1 MTPSRNAINAL
12 AVATGI
18 LVLVNLLSFLYY
30 TKRLND
36 DAKDSFRSQTVVD
49 AAERVRTTLIDAE
62 TGQRG
67 FLITGADEY
76 LEPYH
81 SAMASLSDRIMYLM
95 EFTREDPVMNGLI
108 QRLRVH
114 IDKRVELLESNIKV
128 RREQGIEA
136 ARERVSN
143 NAGKREMDLAR
154 GVLDEVVG
162 LARTQV
168 TARNKTTA
176 SSYQTTLFTS
186 IISSCLVL
194 ISTSIFV
201 SAVRKHNRVRDQ
213 VMREVQA
220 SNELL
225 SITLKSIG
233 DGVITTDT
241 EGRVVE
247 LNPVAEILTGWK
259 TSEARG
265 KPLTDVF
272 VIINESTRLP
282 VDNPAIRSLET
293 GLIVGLANHT
303 LLIRRDQQEFPIDD
317 SAAPIRNAEG
327 HVNGSVL
334 IFRDVS
340 ERRHI
345 ERQLSEREQAFR
357 TIFDLAPIG
366 IANTSLD
373 GKILR
378 VNQAFCDLLESKS
391 EDLVGK
397 TFAELTH
404 PDDLTY
410 NHELVSKLL
419 RNEIPF
425 FQIEKR
431 YVNHKGKIFWVSVTA
446 TLIRD
451 DEGTAH
457 SFVATIRDIGQ
468 LRQAEE
474 LRMRMAAIVHSS
486 NDAIISKDTEGIVTS
501 WNGAAERLFGYSAEE
516 MIGQSI
522 LRIIPSELH
531 SEELEFHGELRSG
544 NKIEQYRSVRIHKD
558 GRRIEV
564 LLNISPLHYDNGRF
578 MGISAIAKDL
588 TAQLR
593 AEFELKESEARFRTL
608 ADNISH
614 FAWMADSKGW
624 IYWYNQRWYDYTGT
638 TLDQMQGWGW
648 QQVHHPD
655 HVDRVLASIQR
666 SWDTGEPWEDTF
678 PLRGKDGSYRWFLS
692 RALPIRNHQGEVV
705 NWFGSNTDITE
716 LVEKEEKL
724 RRAQEAAEQANRAR
738 GEFLANMS
746 HEIRTPMT
754 AILGHAEIMADH
766 LQNPDDIQSIQTIR
780 NNGKYLLQIINDI
793 LDLSK
798 IDSGNLAVDL
808 SPVSPSHLLAE
819 IHQLLHVRAIEKEI
833 EFHVS
838 VSGSIP
844 SLVQTDAV
852 RLRQILVNLVG
863 NAIKFTDV
871 GHVTV
876 HCSYDHLHQQLTFE
890 VKDSGIGIAPK
901 DLEQL
906 FQPFMQADTSSTR
919 NFQGTGLGLAISK
932 RLAIAL
938 EGDISVQSEVGKGSQ
953 FRLQI
958 PALKSSVTSTS
969 RVPQLENTIPPPRIF
984 RIDGH
989 VLVVDDRRDIRI
1001 LAQNFIEKAGGKV
1014 SFATNGQEAIATL
1027 LDDPNSTI
1035 DLVLM
1040 DMQMPIMDGY
1050 AAAKVLREKGFS
1062 KPIIALTANAMKD
1075 DRTKCLE
1082 SGCDDY
1088 AMKPLDSVILVD
1100 MIARHIEQC
1109 RRGNS

>member
-1 MTPSRNAINAL
+1 MTPSRNTINAL

-49 AAERVRTTLIDAE
+49 AAELLRTTLIDAE

-67 FLITGADEY
+67 FLITGAEEY

-81 SAMASLSDRIMYLM
+81 SAMARLNDRIQYLM
-95 EFTREDPVMNGLI
+95 EFTRQDPMMNGLI

-114 IDKRVELLESNIKV
+114 IDKRVELLEANIQV
-128 RREQGIEA
+128 RREKGMDA

-143 NAGKREMDLAR
+143 NAGKHEMDLAR
-154 GVLDEVVG
+154 GVLDEIVG
-162 LARTQV
+162 LARSQV
-168 TARNKTTA
+168 TARTKATA
-176 SSYQTTLFTS
+176 QSYQTTLFTS
-186 IISSCLVL
+186 IVSSCLV
-194 ISTSIFV
+194 IVSTSFFV
-201 SAVRKHNRVRDQ
+201 TTVRKHIRAREQVVRD
-213 VMREVQA
+213 VQK

-259 TSEARG
+259 TPEARG
-265 KPLTDVF
+265 KPLTDIF
-272 VIINESTRLP
+272 IIINESTRLP
-282 VDNPAIRSLET
+282 VENPAIRSLQT

-303 LLIRRDQQEFPIDD
+303 LLIRRDKQEFPIDD

-334 IFRDVS
+334 VFRDVS

-345 ERQLSEREQAFR
+345 ERQLSERELAFR

-373 GKILR
+373 GRILR
-378 VNQAFCDLLESKS
+378 VNQAFCDLLESKV
-391 EDLVGK
+391 EDLLSK

-410 NHELVSKLL
+410 NQELVGKLL
-419 RNEIPF
+419 RNEIPYF
-425 FQIEKR
+425 TIEKR
-431 YVNHKGKIFWVSVTA
+431 YINHRGKLFWVSVTA

-451 DEGTAH
+451 EHGKAQ

-474 LRMRMAAIVHSS
+474 LRMRMAAIIHSS

-501 WNGAAERLFGYSAEE
+501 WNGAAERLFGYSADE
-516 MIGQSI
+516 MVGQSI
-522 LRIIPSELH
+522 LKIIPPELH
-531 SEELEFHGELRSG
+531 KEELDFLGELRCG

-564 LLNISPLHYDNGRF
+564 LLNIAPLHYDNGRF

-593 AEFELKESEARFRTL
+593 AEFDLKESEARFRTL

-624 IYWYNQRWYDYTGT
+624 IYWYNKRWYDYTGT
-638 TLDQMQGWGW
+638 TLDDMQGWGW
-648 QQVHHPD
+648 QKVHHPD
-655 HVDRVLASIQR
+655 HVDRVVASVQH

-692 RALPIRNHQGEVV
+692 RALPIRNQQGDVV

-724 RRAQEAAEQANRAR
+724 RRAQEAAEHASRAR

-819 IHQLLHVRAIEKEI
+819 VHQLLHVRAMEKGI
-833 EFHVS
+833 EFQVS

-863 NAIKFTDV
+863 NAIKFTDIGQV
-871 GHVTV
+871 SVY
-876 HCSYDHLHQQLTFE
+876 CSYDHGMQELAFD
-890 VKDSGIGIAPK
+890 VKDTGIGIAPR

-938 EGDISVQSEVGKGSQ
+938 GGDIAVQSEVGKGSQ
-953 FRLQI
+953 FRLLI
-958 PALKSSVTSTS
+958 PAAKSSVTNTS
-969 RVPQLENTIPPPRIF
+969 RVPQLENTIPPPRKF
-984 RIDGH
+984 QIDGNI
-989 VLVVDDRRDIRI
+989 LVVDDRRDIRI
-1001 LAQNFIEKAGGKV
+1001 LAQNFIEKAGGRV

-1027 LDDPNSTI
+1027 LDDADSPI

-1040 DMQMPIMDGY
+1040 DMQMPVMDGY
-1050 AAAKVLREKGFS
+1050 SAAKELRERGFS

-1075 DRTKCLE
+1075 DRSKCLE

-1088 AMKPLDSVILVD
+1088 AMKPLDSAILVD
-1100 MIARHIEQC
+1100 MIARYIEHYRQIK
-1109 RRGNS
+1109 R